1 MAAMNEGPISL
12 TEIPAA
18 SRRLAKRALDL
29 GVNRVELLLVELQE
43 ERERLLQALLYALA
57 AAVFGLLAGIS
68 LTLWIV
74 LLFWNLSPLIA
85 VAALTV
91 LYGAT
96 ATFLSVR
103 LTRLRRDWQAFS
115 ATLEQLRKDSA
126 CLNDI
131 LH

>member
-1 MAAMNEGPISL
+1 
-12 TEIPAA
+12 
-18 SRRLAKRALDL
+18 
-29 GVNRVELLLVELQE
+29 VELLLVELQE

-103 LTRLRRDWQAFS
+103 LARLRRDWQAFS

>member
-1 MAAMNEGPISL
+1 MAAMNDGSISL

-18 SRRLAKRALDL
+18 SRRLAKRALDI

-57 AAVFGLLAGIS
+57 SAVFGLLAGMS
-68 LTLWIV
+68 LTLFIV
-74 LLFWNLSPLIA
+74 SLFWKLSPLITA
-85 VAALTV
+85 AALTV
-91 LYGAT
+91 LYGGA
-96 ATFLSVR
+96 AIFLYVR
-103 LTRLRRDWQAFS
+103 LAGLRRDWEAFS

-126 CLNDI
+126 CLDHI

>member
-1 MAAMNEGPISL
+1 MNEGPNPL

-18 SRRLAKRALDL
+18 SRRFAKRALDL

-57 AAVFGLLAGIS
+57 AAVFGLLAGMS

-74 LLFWNLSPLIA
+74 LLFWKFSPLL
-85 VAALTV
+85 VAAVLTV
-91 LYGAT
+91 LYGGAT
-96 ATFLSVR
+96 AFLFVR
-103 LTRLRRDWQAFS
+103 LERMRRDWQAFS
-115 ATLEQLRKDSA
+115 ATLDQLRKDSA
-126 CLNDI
+126 CLNHL

>member
-103 LTRLRRDWQAFS
+103 LARLRRDWQAFS